1 MSRPERGRHTTDALL
16 TIHTIPQPKASTMPT
31 NTNRRGPLARFRV
44 IDLTRVRSGP
54 TCVRQLA
61 DWGADVIKIESPP
74 ALELADSWGDKR
86 HGPDFQNLH
95 RNKRAMTIN
104 LKDPDG
110 VKIFRKLSDGGDVVV
125 ENFRPDVKFRLGID
139 YESLKKTNPRIVYAS
154 ISGFGQD
161 GPYAKRAG
169 FDQVAQGMGG
179 LMQITGEPGTGP
191 MRAGIAISDSGAGVY
206 CALGV
211 MMALLEREQSGQG
224 QWVKVSLLRAMIAL
238 CDFQAARWLVAKDV
252 PPQAGNDHPTG
263 IPTGVFQTAD
273 GYINIAAGGQAMW
286 ERLCKAMKAEHLM
299 AVPEFKDATLRSK
312 NRKQVNAAL
321 NELTRAKPSREWL
334 EIFEKAGTAC
344 GPIYKMNEVFD
355 DPQVKH
361 LHMAAP
367 VHHPVLGDIEVVNQ
381 PIELSRTPSEIR
393 TATPECGEHTDEI
406 MRELGYSDGEIA
418 DLHKRIVI

>member
-1 MSRPERGRHTTDALL
+1 MT
-16 TIHTIPQPKASTMPT
+16 T
-31 NTNRRGPLARFRV
+31 NTTRRGPLAPYRV

-54 TCVRQLA
+54 TCVRQLG

-74 ALELADSWGDKR
+74 GMELADSWGDKR

-95 RNKRAMTIN
+95 RNKRAMTLN

-110 VKIFRKLSDGGDVVV
+110 VRIFRELSDSGDVVV

-139 YESLKKTNPRIVYAS
+139 YESLKTSNKRLVYAS

-161 GPYAKRAG
+161 GPYVKRAG
-169 FDQVAQGMGG
+169 FDQITQGMGG

-191 MRAGIAISDSGAGVY
+191 MRAGIAISDSSAGVY

-211 MMALLEREQSGQG
+211 MTALLEREHSGEG
-224 QWVKVSLLRAMIAL
+224 QWVKVSLLQAMIAM
-238 CDFQAARWLVAKDV
+238 CDFQAARWLIAKEV

-263 IPTGVFQTAD
+263 IPTGVFQTSD

-286 ERLCKAMKAEHLM
+286 ERLCKAMKSEHLM
-299 AVPEFKDATLRSK
+299 KVPEFLDATLRSK
-312 NRKQVNAAL
+312 NRKQVNAAV
-321 NELTRAKPSREWL
+321 NEITRTKSSKEWL
-334 EIFEKAGTAC
+334 EIFEAAGTAS
-344 GPIYKMNEVFD
+344 GPIYKMNEVFA
-355 DPQVKH
+355 DPQVQH

-367 VHHPVLGDIEVVNQ
+367 VHHPVLGDIELVNQ

-418 DLHKRIVI
+418 DLRKRIVI